1 MISFQNVTFCYGKRV
16 ILKELSFTAEKGRCT
31 VLAGSNGIGKSTCL
45 ALASGA
51 LPPKSGKILRKGRL
65 GYAPQEAAVLP
76 DLNVRDNLKFFAAL
90 CQAEIPEEPFLPLDP
105 AGKKRVGKLS
115 GGMQKRLSLV
125 CAALGDPEILLLDE
139 PCIGLDVAAQE
150 LLFRQI
156 GLWRQQGKCILYAGH
171 NAAELEQVCDRL
183 VLLGDGEYRVLE
195 REEIPDF
202 EELLSRWISQ
212 PREEA

>member
-1 MISFQNVTFCYGKRV
+1 MISFQNVTFRYGKRV
-16 ILKELSFTAEKGRCT
+16 ILKELSFTAEKGQCT
-31 VLAGSNGIGKSTCL
+31 VLAGPNGIGKSTCL

-51 LPPKSGKILRKGRL
+51 LSPKSGKILREGRL
-65 GYAPQEAAVLP
+65 GYAPQEATVLP

-90 CQAEIPEEPFLPLDP
+90 CRAPIPEEPFLPLDA

-125 CAALGDPEILLLDE
+125 CASLGEPELLLLDE

-156 GLWRQQGKCILYAGH
+156 ETWKQQGRCILYAGH

-183 VLLGDGEYRVLE
+183 VLLGDGEHRVLE
-195 REEIPDF
+195 RSEIPDF
-202 EELLSRWISQ
+202 EELLSQWITEHQ
-212 PREEA
+212 GKI

>member
-1 MISFQNVTFCYGKRV
+1 MISFQNVTFRYGKRE
-16 ILKELSFTAEKGRCT
+16 ILRELSFTAQAGHCT
-31 VLAGSNGIGKSTCL
+31 VLAGPNGIGKSTCL
-45 ALASGA
+45 ALAAGA
-51 LPPKSGKILRKGRL
+51 LPLKAGRILREGRL

-90 CQAEIPEEPFLPLDP
+90 CRAEVPREIFLPLES

-125 CAALGDPEILLLDE
+125 CAALGEPEILLLDE

-156 GLWRQQGKCILYAGH
+156 GHWKQQGKCILYAGH
-171 NAAELEQVCDRL
+171 NAAELEAVCDRL
-183 VLLGDGEYRVLE
+183 VLLGDGKHLVLE
-195 REEIPDF
+195 REEISDL
-202 EELLSRWISQ
+202 EGLLSQWISQ
-212 PREEA
+212 PREEG